1 MTSASELLSS
11 NEMNYSLQE
20 DKNFET
26 YLLVWLDASINSE
39 ENLAAQEKLRLSIN
53 YLQSFDQLCE
63 CEIYIQSVPSE
74 DRIVLI
80 VSGDFGRQLIPKIHD
95 LQQVFSIYIYCG
107 NKEFHQQWSEQYDKV
122 I

>member
-80 VSGDFGRQLIPKIHD
+80 VSGDFGQQLIPKIHD